1 MALTYSVKSTLLVAG
16 MVMSAGAVAEAQ
28 NVIVQDVKLNS
39 ATIFLRGAEL
49 FNSATLTLPAGA
61 SEIVL
66 SNVANNINPAS
77 LSVILN
83 NDDVTIQS
91 VNLRSEAKEP
101 VYPADINA
109 LKAQI
114 DTAEQAVAQL
124 NMFIQ
129 VNNEQLGL
137 LRDQDFFGSSGAL
150 STEQSVQKL
159 AFIREQMIKIYGEQL
174 SYQKQISDKTEEI
187 TRLKALF
194 AEKTA
199 RFDGRQPQIVVSV
212 AAKKAVTAELDIAYI
227 TADAAWA
234 PAYDI
239 RTTGLDKPV
248 TLTYKANVIQNTGI
262 NWDQVKLTLSSAD
275 PVQTIAPPQ
284 LFPWYLA
291 QVQDYETRN
300 MMADMVAAPAPMVM
314 AGEKSAKNKK
324 VSRGIADFVS
334 TDSNGI
340 SLSYTIAQPYSLPSS
355 QESRSLTIKQT
366 ELTGKYRYIT
376 RPKLDEHVYLQAD
389 IDNALAL
396 NLLSGNA
403 NIYFADRYIGTS
415 FIDAATLTDKL
426 AVPFGMNKDI
436 QVTRTVNAKLKKQ
449 PGILGSAVEQSEGYI
464 IRLKSVYSEPV
475 TVHVFDQLPVSQDS
489 KILVKDMEFGDGKLD
504 KKTGEIEWEV
514 TLKPQQEVELPLNYT
529 LKYPKDTQIYGL

>member
-16 MVMSAGAVAEAQ
+16 MVMSAGAAAETQ

-66 SNVANNINPAS
+66 SNVANSINPAS

-101 VYPADINA
+101 VYPDDVNA

-114 DTAEQAVAQL
+114 DTGEQAVAQL

-129 VNNEQLGL
+129 INDEQLGL

-159 AFIREQMIKIYGEQL
+159 AFIREQMTKIYGEQL

-212 AAKKAVTAELDIAYI
+212 DAKKAVTAELDIAYI

-239 RTTGLDKPV
+239 RSTGLDKPV
-248 TLTYKANVIQNTGI
+248 TLTYKADVIQNTGI
-262 NWDQVKLTLSSAD
+262 NWDQVNLTLSSSD

-291 QVQDYETRN
+291 QVQDYETRD
-300 MMADMVAAPAPMVM
+300 MMAEMVAAPAPVAMV
-314 AGEKSAKNKK
+314 KSAKNKK

-355 QESRSLTIKQT
+355 AESRSLTIKQT

-389 IDNALAL
+389 IDNAPAL

-415 FIDAATLTDKL
+415 FIDAATLADKL
-426 AVPFGMNKDI
+426 AIPFGMNKDI

-489 KILVKDMEFGDGKLD
+489 KILVKESEFGDGKLD